1 MLPTFTDSLINTD
14 VIKSE
19 YFEIIVVISKS
30 LNLMHLKKQ
39 YLNLDLF

>member
-30 LNLMHLKKQ
+30 LNLMHLNKQ